1 MVLKY
6 MRLFFVN
13 LLIFLS
19 LISCSEIIS
28 EEDISDKYVQLTAPV
43 DNAQFVST
51 SVTFSWENLQ
61 DATQYQLQI
70 AKPSFTAPLQIVLD
84 TIVTSNSFSYQ
95 LPVGQYEWRVKA
107 LNGSYSTSYSTRT
120 ITIASNDDFQSN
132 TVTLVTPTNNLITN
146 LASQNLSWQAIIGAT
161 NYQLQVFDS
170 SNTLVLDQNTS
181 STSYN
186 YTFAE
191 GSYQW
196 KVRASNGSDNTL
208 YTSRSILV
216 DVTAPNTP
224 TLVTPAN
231 ATSSSATDV
240 SFSWN
245 RTPISGSSERDS
257 IYIYTNSALTTLN
270 SKAQATSPYSKTLT
284 SGTYYWRVKAFD
296 SAGNVGT
303 VSNTFSFTIN

>member
-19 LISCSEIIS
+19 LISCSEIVS
-28 EEDISDKYVQLTAPV
+28 EEDISDKYVQLTAPIN
-43 DNAQFVST
+43 NAQFVST

-120 ITIASNDDFQSN
+120 ITITSNDDFQSN

-146 LASQNLSWQAIIGAT
+146 LASHNLSWQAIIGAT

-196 KVRASNGSDNTL
+196 RVRASNGSDNTL

-224 TLVTPAN
+224 TLVTPTN
-231 ATSSSATDV
+231 ATSSSTTDV

-245 RTPISGSSERDS
+245 RTSISGSSERDS

-296 SAGNVGT
+296 SAGNIGN